1 MTLQSKQ
8 NLEQC
13 VVHETSNSDLS
24 DQIARIST
32 TVQNSAIEARQQ
44 FSAHHDQIRAI
55 SDQHTRVV
63 KAGLQDLGE
72 STAVIQNQ
80 FQGAIE
86 SLQQSLT
93 VQLSK
98 THDNSQALHSTL
110 QELLQQIRSSEKNPP
125 QNNLSDELQ
134 DCIDRL
140 YATNNAAAG
149 DLNINSS
156 EAQLVT
162 EDLVIILKT
171 LLEEVNLPC
180 PIETRRKRKFDRMN
194 DDEAAEAEA
203 GIKQRR
209 VFKRMRG
216 ILESS
221 QGVQIRDSS
230 QFS

>member
-140 YATNNAAAG
+140 YATTTEIRMRNRRN
-149 DLNINSS
+149 LRTKRRPNS
-156 EAQLVT
+156 T
-162 EDLVIILKT
+162 
-171 LLEEVNLPC
+171 NL
-180 PIETRRKRKFDRMN
+180 
-194 DDEAAEAEA
+194 DDFFSSFLASDSSVL
-203 GIKQRR
+203 R
-209 VFKRMRG
+209 VFKANSSNSRRLC
-216 ILESS
+216 ILS
-221 QGVQIRDSS
+221 
-230 QFS
+230 